1 MIIFN
6 LIFLKMYL
14 MTKILKGK
22 SRKVSWWK
30 LLESTPVES
39 RVQGKSGKPG
49 KVDVWKVFTGTVS
62 FKS

>member
-1 MIIFN
+1 
-6 LIFLKMYL
+6 MYL

-62 FKS
+62 FKF